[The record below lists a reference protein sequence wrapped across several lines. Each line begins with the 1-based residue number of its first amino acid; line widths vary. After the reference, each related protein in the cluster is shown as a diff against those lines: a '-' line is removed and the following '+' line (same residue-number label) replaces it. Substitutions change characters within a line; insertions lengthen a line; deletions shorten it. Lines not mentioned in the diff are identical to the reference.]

1 MKIARFA
8 NTGLFLIEAEGKTY
22 GLNVETESAGTV
34 NPPIGTKE
42 DRILFDDTPTPEPEH
57 PTLEHREGEYL
68 HWTILSDFYAEFT
81 DGAWHVRLADSDY
94 WEHAKTPEEF
104 EQLSI
109 VTERIISH
117 GFLAPGKIKPAELP
131 RPEIGEHIWLQRAR
145 ADGPVYAREFYTGV
159 VMKWVD
165 DVMKWGD
172 DPVGQYLTTDDP
184 EDGGTW
190 WPSEKLPS
198 GHVRVVAWG
207 LVEPDW
213 KVGDVVPAGTSL
225 DRMWLGRRRKGE
237 YPMVWGEGERTGYD
251 REILWIEED

>member
-1 MKIARFA
+1 MKIARYK
-8 NTGLFLIEAEGKTY
+8 GSPLFVIEAEG
-22 GLNVETESAGTV
+22 ETFTLDVASDHVSTTTTPVGV
-34 NPPIGTKE
+34 PG
-42 DRILFDDTPTPEPEH
+42 DCVLFDNTEPEPVV
-57 PTLEHREGEYL
+57 LKHREGEYL
-68 HWTILSDFYAEFT
+68 HWTIISDFYAEFT

-109 VTERIISH
+109 VPERIFSH

-165 DVMKWGD
+165 D
-172 DPVGQYLTTDDP
+172 PVGQYLTTDDP

-198 GHVRVVAWG
+198 EYVRVVAWG

-213 KVGDVVPAGTSL
+213 KVGDVVPADTSL
-225 DRMWLGRRRKGE
+225 DRMWLGRRRKGD
-237 YPMVWGEGERTGYD
+237 YPRKTRWRKRSSGGLMDW
-251 REILWIEED
+251 